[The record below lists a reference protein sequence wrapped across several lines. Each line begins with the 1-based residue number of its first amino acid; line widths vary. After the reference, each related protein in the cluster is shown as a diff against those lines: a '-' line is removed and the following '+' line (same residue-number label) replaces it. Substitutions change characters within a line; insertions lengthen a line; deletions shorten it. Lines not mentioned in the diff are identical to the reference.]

1 MRIQLAEP
9 ALHDSLLALPWE
21 RALSTWDQPE
31 VTDLPDGMHRH
42 LVRYFDDGSQLYVL
56 KELPDELVMR
66 EYRLLRHLQSA
77 GLPAVHAVGAV
88 TERPDATFGEGIL
101 ITRHLDFSLPYR
113 QLLTQRRVPY
123 LTDRLLDALVGLLT
137 RLHLS
142 GFWWGDCS
150 LSNTLFRRDAGAL
163 CAYVVDVETGETH
176 PGLSDGQRNGDLDIA
191 VENVAG
197 GLFDLEAAGNLPPG
211 VDPVAVALAVR
222 ERYDR
227 LWHELT
233 AVETIPAT
241 ETYRIEA
248 RMRRLNDLGFD
259 IEELEIRSSQSG
271 DTLSLVP
278 RVVELGY
285 HAPRLAQ
292 LTGLRCGEN
301 QARRLLNDICEYRA
315 RLEQRER
322 SPVPESVAAIRW
334 LSRVFEPTLRAIPSD
349 LAAALEPAE
358 IFHQLLE
365 HRWFLSE
372 RSGHDVGAIEALT
385 SYIDT
390 VLPGTP
396 DEASLSGPVR
406 SDAL

>member
-1 MRIQLAEP
+1 VRIQLAEP
-9 ALHDSLLALPWE
+9 ALHDSLLALPWNRE
-21 RALSTWDQPE
+21 LQAWDQSE
-31 VTDLPDGMHRH
+31 ITDLPDGMHRH

-56 KELPDELVMR
+56 KELPDDLVLR
-66 EYRLLRHLQSA
+66 EYRLLRHLEST

-88 TERPDATFGEGIL
+88 TERPDVAGGQGIL

-123 LTDRLLDALVGLLT
+123 LADRLLDALVGLLA

-176 PGLSDGQRNGDLDIA
+176 GELSIGQRSNDLEIA

-197 GLFDLEAAGNLPPG
+197 GLFDLQAAGSLPPA
-211 VDPVAVALAVR
+211 VDPVAVALAVK

-233 AVETIPAT
+233 AVETIPAA

-248 RMRRLNDLGFD
+248 RMRRLNELGFD
-259 IEELEIRSSQSG
+259 VEELEIRSSESG

-292 LTGLRCGEN
+292 LTGLHCGEN

-315 RLEQRER
+315 RIEQREG
-322 SPVPESVAAIRW
+322 SPAPEPVAAMRW
-334 LSRVFEPTLRAIPSD
+334 LTRVFEPTLRAVPSD
-349 LAAALEPAE
+349 LAAKLEPAE

-390 VLPGTP
+390 VLPGVP
-396 DEASLSGPVR
+396 DESSPHVPEAN
-406 SDAL
+406 